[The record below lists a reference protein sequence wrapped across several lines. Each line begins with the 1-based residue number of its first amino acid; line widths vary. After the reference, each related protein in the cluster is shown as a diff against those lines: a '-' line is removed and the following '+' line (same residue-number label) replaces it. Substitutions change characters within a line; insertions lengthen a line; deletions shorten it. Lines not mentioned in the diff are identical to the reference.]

1 MMFRLIAIAAL
12 ASALT
17 ATAQAQSGSSQS
29 QEAMSNGTDATQK
42 IPQEIQQKLTE
53 GGFKNVQV
61 IPHSFLVSA
70 RDKNGNP
77 VTMLIGPHSMTIVA
91 AVPQDDSTTGSK

>member
-1 MMFRLIAIAAL
+1 MFRLIAIAAL

-17 ATAQAQSGSSQS
+17 APAQAQSSSSQS
-29 QEAMSNGTDATQK
+29 QDATNGTVAPQQ

-53 GGFKNVQV
+53 EGFKNVQV

-91 AVPQDDSTTGSK
+91 AVPRDDSTTGSK